1 MIAPVG
7 AESFAEAMRVGTE
20 VYHELRNIIVER
32 YGALSASVGD
42 EGGFAPDVASIEVL
56 SLSLSLS
63 RSLSL
68 SLSRALSLSL
78 SQLAA
83 AACISIYRSGC
94 CYRAALV

>member
-42 EGGFAPDVASIEVL
+42 EGGFAPVVASIEVL

-63 RSLSL
+63 LARSLFL
-68 SLSRALSLSL
+68 SLSRALSLFL
-78 SQLAA
+78 NLQLLH
-83 AACISIYRSGC
+83 IYRYIGQ
-94 CYRAALV
+94 AAVIVLR